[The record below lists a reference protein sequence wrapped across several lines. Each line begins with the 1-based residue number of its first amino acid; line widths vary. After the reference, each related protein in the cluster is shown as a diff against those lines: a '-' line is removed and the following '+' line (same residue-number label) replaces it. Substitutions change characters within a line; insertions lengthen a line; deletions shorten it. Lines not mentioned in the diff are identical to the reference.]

1 MPEVDVGL
9 IHRDPTKTKRN
20 PNQKNTFNKEEDY
33 IIHVHNMPSFTYSI
47 SEDMVIP
54 PVLDTDFALHRD
66 KVQKIMRGYD

>member
-9 IHRDPTKTKRN
+9 IKRN
-20 PNQKNTFNKEEDY
+20 PEKKKEISKDRNAFNKDQDY
-33 IIHVHNMPSFTYSI
+33 IIEVHNMPSFTYAI

-66 KVQKIMRGYD
+66 KV